1 MKTTYFSHSNHVDS
15 LYLKIIVVFFLQL
28 ISIYVSA
35 NQLVRN
41 NIEFEI
47 YQKYSL
53 ISSMPLR
60 QGDTTFGVFT
70 EVTPSDTIFITPFE
84 KDFWVNA
91 TAPADYDNDGDLD
104 IALIGL
110 YVTYNVGGEY
120 ILILMR
126 NDGAAGT
133 NSWNFTPINLAMGS
147 LTSGS
152 SDMAWG
158 DADGDGDLDLL
169 VGSNNQTILYLN
181 QNGALTPSS
190 TELPGYWE
198 DNSQAEFDLR
208 SLSWVDFD
216 NDGDQDILIPSVYD
230 QNSLMFRTALLRN
243 DGKDNNGNLIFMET
257 STMIDPTNHA
267 QSTWADYDSD
277 GDLDLLIVN
286 IAPIYNN
293 SYIRLYKNEGNGIL
307 VPDDILGTL
316 AVVYGEAQWGDYDG
330 DGDLDILIAGGV
342 DEIDGTYTHMAVRIY
357 KNDNGNYTPE
367 EAIIDPIAEG
377 WIDISAATWA
387 DYDSDGDM
395 DILVAGN
402 YNSGT
407 NIEGRARIYSNAS
420 GTYTDS
426 GTELPAPRA
435 NGDLGGNFSWLDLD
449 SDGDLDYF
457 ISGQYFVP
465 GGNGLVESQMHL
477 YRNDSQLTNL
487 PPSVPIGITQKIT
500 ENSVK
505 LTWQAA
511 TDDHTSAVS
520 ITYDFELYKDNSP
533 IVLPERLPQ
542 PGNVSAVNTWSI
554 EGLEP
559 GNYTWAIRS
568 VDAAFAGSQPVT
580 GTFDISTVG
589 QPETPSALNSLE
601 QNIPNP
607 AVNHT
612 TIAFTL
618 PENKTI
624 TLSIYNSLGQVV
636 AVPIDQSN
644 LSAGM
649 HSININTSYLAEG
662 VYFYKL
668 SGCPETKKLLVK
680 RN

>member
-1 MKTTYFSHSNHVDS
+1 MKKNSHSTSKNVDS
-15 LYLKIIVVFFLQL
+15 LHLKILAAFLLQVL
-28 ISIYVSA
+28 SIYVSA
-35 NQLVRN
+35 NQLLIKN
-41 NIEFEI
+41 NEFEFNP
-47 YQKYSL
+47 KNTFN
-53 ISSMPLR
+53 SSTPLR

-70 EVTPSDTIFITPFE
+70 EVTPADSIFITPAE
-84 KDFWVNA
+84 KDFWVNS

-110 YVTYNVGGEY
+110 YVTYNVGGEH
-120 ILILMR
+120 ILVLMR
-126 NDGAAGT
+126 NDGTAGT
-133 NSWNFTPINLAMGS
+133 NSWSFTPINVPMGS
-147 LTSGS
+147 LISGS

-169 VGSNNQTILYLN
+169 VGSNNLTVLYLN
-181 QNGALTPSS
+181 ENGNLMPTSN
-190 TELPGYWE
+190 EFPGYWE

-208 SLSWVDFD
+208 SISWVDYD

-230 QNSLMFRTALLRN
+230 QNSLMFRTALMRN
-243 DGKDNNGNLIFMET
+243 NGKDNNGNLVFTET
-257 STMIDPTNHA
+257 TSMIESTNHA
-267 QSTWADYDSD
+267 QTTWADYDSD
-277 GDLDLLIVN
+277 QDLDLLIVN

-293 SYIRLYKNEGNGIL
+293 SYIRLYKNEGNGLL
-307 VPDDILGTL
+307 VPEDILGTL

-342 DEIDGTYTHMAVRIY
+342 DETDGTYTHMTVRIY
-357 KNDNGNYTPE
+357 RNDNGNYTPQE
-367 EAIIDPIAEG
+367 TINDPIAEG

-407 NIEGRARIYSNAS
+407 NIEGRARIYSNNS
-420 GTYTDS
+420 GVFTDS

-435 NGDLGGNFSWLDLD
+435 NGDLGGNFSWLDIEG
-449 SDGDLDYF
+449 DGDLDYF

-487 PPSVPIGITQKIT
+487 PPTAPGGIIQKIT
-500 ENSVK
+500 ENSLK
-505 LTWQAA
+505 LTWLPSG
-511 TDDHTSAVS
+511 DDHTSAVT
-520 ITYDFELYKDNSP
+520 ITYDFELYKDNLP
-533 IVLPERLPQ
+533 LVMPERLPQ

-568 VDAAFAGSQPVT
+568 VDAAFAGSASVT
-580 GTFDISTVG
+580 GEFNISTVG
-589 QPETPSALNSLE
+589 QPEAPTSLYSLE

-607 AVNHT
+607 AVNNT
-612 TIAFTL
+612 SIAFTL

-636 AVPIDQSN
+636 AVPINQTFFPSGKHSVDLNISN
-644 LSAGM
+644 
-649 HSININTSYLAEG
+649 LAEG
-662 VYFYKL
+662 IYFYKL
-668 SGCPETKKLLVK
+668 SGYQETKKLLIK